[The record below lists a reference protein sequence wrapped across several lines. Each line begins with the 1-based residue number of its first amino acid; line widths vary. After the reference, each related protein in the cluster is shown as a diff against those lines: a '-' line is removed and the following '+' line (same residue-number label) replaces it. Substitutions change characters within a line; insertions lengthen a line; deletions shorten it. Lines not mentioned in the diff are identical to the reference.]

1 MVRNATVRAWIV
13 GLCTLAGTAVGA
25 HAADLTG
32 MVSDRSRGAIAGAR
46 VTLLTTQRSVVAAAI
61 TDSNGAYRIDGV
73 PDGTYAV
80 VAAFPRFA
88 TDTNYRGTSWGTA
101 RGGASARD
109 TR

>member
-1 MVRNATVRAWIV
+1 M
-13 GLCTLAGTAVGA
+13 
-25 HAADLTG
+25 
-32 MVSDRSRGAIAGAR
+32 
-46 VTLLTTQRSVVAAAI
+46 VAAAI